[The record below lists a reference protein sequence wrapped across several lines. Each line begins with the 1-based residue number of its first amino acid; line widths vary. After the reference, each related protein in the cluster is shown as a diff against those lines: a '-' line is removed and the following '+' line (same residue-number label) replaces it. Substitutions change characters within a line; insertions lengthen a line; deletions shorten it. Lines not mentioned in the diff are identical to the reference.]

1 MELKVNDCEI
11 NNLKYEFENNRS
23 HEPQLVLVIHGT
35 NNMHNELDTSTRKH
49 INELIMNI
57 WDTYKPISMSSN
69 CGATNQNNLLHWKFD
84 YEANSGYKIFLQN
97 LMHQENNEKHKR
109 IIYNH
114 LIHYL
119 KTYKQWLNVKNR
131 GQLVQI
137 EGDVQLYQE
146 LLGVTEV
153 FQKAPHKYANIIPIN
168 KNIRFDHEKNECVF
182 SAQSTTLF
190 IEIPTICKQ
199 QGFKMI
205 SYKDKINDALDMLIN
220 FVTNKSKSI
229 RSFIEYK
236 IGEIKAKKYD
246 QSLKWFELSITTE
259 TKNIHSNVVIMV
271 KCQISILHYL
281 FIMLFKHSFEYNIV
295 QNWFDKYIKFINNKL
310 KRKGNEEVACE
321 HPHHILVF
329 DKNNKKLETF
339 YQKNKKLEIYCC
351 KKKFL
356 RNKDKNQSGTDCDN
370 KENSPNR
377 DNRKYIA
384 DSYEDEYQSHDEYDQ
399 EDQYQ

>member
-109 IIYNH
+109 IIRDH
-114 LIHYL
+114 RTHYL
-119 KTYKQWLNVKNR
+119 NTYEQWLNNKNR
-131 GQLVQI
+131 DQLKQI
-137 EGDVQLYQE
+137 ARDIQLYQE
-146 LLGVTEV
+146 VI
-153 FQKAPHKYANIIPIN
+153 QIRPYKHANIIPN
-168 KNIRFDHEKNECVF
+168 ENIRFHHEKNESV

-190 IEIPTICKQ
+190 IEIPTKCKQ
-199 QGFKMI
+199 EEFKMI
-205 SYKDKINDALDMLIN
+205 SYKYEINDALDILID
-220 FVTNKSKSI
+220 FVTNESKSI
-229 RSFIEYK
+229 RSCIKNK
-236 IGEIKAKKYD
+236 IGEINAKKYD

-295 QNWFDKYIKFINNKL
+295 QNWFDKYIKFIYNNIQFINNEL
-310 KRKGNEEVACE
+310 KRKGNQEVACNSK
-321 HPHHILVF
+321 HQHHILVF
-329 DKNNKKLETF
+329 DKDN
-339 YQKNKKLEIYCC
+339 
-351 KKKFL
+351 KKFL
-356 RNKDKNQSGTDCDN
+356 RNKDEDQYYPSH
-370 KENSPNR
+370 E
-377 DNRKYIA
+377 Y
-384 DSYEDEYQSHDEYDQ
+384 DEYTEYNEYNEYGQDGQYDEYDQ
-399 EDQYQ
+399 YDQYDKYDEYDEYQQ

>member
-97 LMHQENNEKHKR
+97 LMHQENNEKHKE
-109 IIYNH
+109 IINEQ
-114 LIHYL
+114 LTHYL
-119 KTYKQWLNVKNR
+119 KKYKQWLKVKKR
-131 GQLVQI
+131 DQLEQI
-137 EGDVQLYQE
+137 EGDIQLYKEYHLQFVPE
-146 LLGVTEV
+146 T
-153 FQKAPHKYANIIPIN
+153 YANYTMGIN
-168 KNIRFDHEKNECVF
+168 KNIKFHHTKKGL
-182 SAQSTTLF
+182 SAQSTTLS
-190 IEIPTICKQ
+190 IEIPTMFTK

-205 SYKDKINDALDMLIN
+205 SYKDQINDALDILIN
-220 FVTNKSKSI
+220 CVGITSKSI
-229 RSFIEYK
+229 AFYFQTTAEK
-236 IGEIKAKKYD
+236 CETGEINAEKYD

-281 FIMLFKHSFEYNIV
+281 FIMLFTFKYNMV
-295 QNWFDKYIKFINNKL
+295 QDWSAKYIDFINNKL
-310 KRKGNEEVACE
+310 KGNENQKVVCKDDK
-321 HPHHILVF
+321 HHILVF
-329 DKNNKKLETF
+329 DKDNKKLET
-339 YQKNKKLEIYCC
+339 YKTTRTIKESANARIITARC
-351 KKKFL
+351 KKK
-356 RNKDKNQSGTDCDN
+356 RNKDKYQSGTDC
-370 KENSPNR
+370 
-377 DNRKYIA
+377 
-384 DSYEDEYQSHDEYDQ
+384 
-399 EDQYQ
+399 